1 MIPESNELRFET
13 STLCNYDCIICPR
26 EQLTRKKETMSFDL
40 FKILF
45 DKINKE
51 TAQYN
56 TLTFPGMGEP
66 LLDKSLNQK
75 IEYAKKKDF
84 TVLMLTNAS
93 LLTLDKFQELE
104 SLGLDSIRVSFYGDS
119 PESYKKVHNVR
130 DEGLFKR
137 IKSTLTEICNIKKTT
152 QILLTYNVVENSNDD
167 LTDSWIHYW
176 QYKAD
181 LLEVWRPHNWAV
193 GKSYRPVQQDQLKTC
208 GRPFKTPLQIQVDG
222 TINMCCFDFD
232 GKLLLGDLKTQ
243 SLREIFESPPFKK
256 ILKCHTAGVFEDSG
270 LICENCDQRNAD
282 KSDVMIYNSKF
293 NIEERVKKVSTTY
306 SDISDSQSD

>member
-1 MIPESNELRFET
+1 VIPESNELRFET

-40 FKILF
+40 FKLLF
-45 DKINKE
+45 DKINNE
-51 TAQYN
+51 TDQYN

-75 IEYAKKKDF
+75 IEYAKKKNF

-93 LLTLDKFQELE
+93 LLTLDKFKEFE
-104 SLGLDSIRVSFYGDS
+104 SLGLDSIRVSFYGNS
-119 PESYKKVHNVR
+119 PESYKKVHNIT
-130 DEGLFKR
+130 DEGLFKKIR
-137 IKSTLTEICNIKKTT
+137 DTLTDICKAKKTT
-152 QILLTYNVVENSNDD
+152 QILLTYNVVENSNDA
-167 LTDSWIHYW
+167 LTDSWIQYW
-176 QYKAD
+176 QDKAD

-193 GKSYRPVQQDQLKTC
+193 GKSYRPVQETQLKTC
-208 GRPFKTPLQIQVDG
+208 GRPFKTPLQVQVDG

-243 SLREIFESPPFKK
+243 TLDEIFRSEPFNK
-256 ILKCHTAGVFEDSG
+256 ILLHHTSGDFKNSG

-293 NIEERVKKVSTTY
+293 NIEERVQKVSTTY
-306 SDISDSQSD
+306 SDIT